1 MPEASPPPSTPRGG
15 PRPLRA
21 FFISLLASAFGLGL
35 LLVGDRGT
43 AEWQKA
49 QEESRALKTQ
59 IATLEEQNA
68 DLRRRIDDAER
79 NDFEYEKNARETL
92 GLVKP
97 DEVVFVLADPTTQ
110 TPR

>member
-1 MPEASPPPSTPRGG
+1 MSRPPSNQPAGRPG

-21 FFISLLASAFGLGL
+21 FFVSLLLSAFGLAM

-49 QEESRALKTQ
+49 QEESRSLKSQ
-59 IATLEEQNA
+59 IAALEAENS
-68 DLRRRIDDAER
+68 DLARRIADAET
-79 NDFEYEKNARETL
+79 NDFQAEKHARENL

-97 DEVVFVLADPTTQ
+97 DEVVFVLADPKAA
-110 TPR
+110 R

>member
-1 MPEASPPPSTPRGG
+1 MSETNPAVTAARGG

-21 FFISLLASAFGLGL
+21 FFISLLVSTFGLGL

-49 QEESRALKTQ
+49 KEESRALKAE
-59 IATLEEQNA
+59 IASLEAQNA
-68 DLRRRIDDAER
+68 DLRRRIEDTER
-79 NDFEYEKNARETL
+79 SDFEFEKNARENL

-97 DEVVFVLADPTTQ
+97 DDVVFVLNDPKAQ

>member
-1 MPEASPPPSTPRGG
+1 MPEANIPTSPSRGG

-43 AEWQKA
+43 AEWEKA
-49 QEESRALKTQ
+49 KAESGVLKTQ
-59 IATLEEQNA
+59 IATLEAQNA
-68 DLRRRIDDAER
+68 DLSRRIEDAER
-79 NDFEYEKNARETL
+79 NDFEFEKNARENL

-97 DEVVFVLADPTTQ
+97 DEVVFVLADPTAQ
-110 TPR
+110 R